1 MNVGPDEF
9 TNALLDPDLAVPA
22 GLTDP
27 QGRPAGKRFAVYR
40 NNVAVSLTEALET
53 AYPVIR
59 KLVGD
64 EFFRAMAGV
73 YLRQNPPTSALMMYY
88 GSRFPGFLDGF
99 QPVAHIGYLPDVAR
113 LERALRQ
120 SYHAADATPL
130 DPGVL
135 QAMPP
140 DRLMA
145 ARLRLAPAL
154 RLVRS
159 DWPVHALWL
168 ANTQADAPKPVM
180 QAEDV
185 LVLRPQFD
193 PAPRLLGKGAGDF
206 IGALGKGQTFADAL
220 EAAGG
225 DFDLTACLGLLLEG
239 GAITAI
245 TEGK

>member
-1 MNVGPDEF
+1 MTVGPDEF
-9 TNALLDPDLAVPA
+9 TNALLDPDLAVPV

-53 AYPVIR
+53 AYPVVR

-88 GSRFPGFLDGF
+88 GFRFPGFLDRF

-120 SYHAADATPL
+120 SYHAADAPPV
-130 DPGVL
+130 DAARL
-135 QAMPP
+135 QALPP
-140 DRLMA
+140 DRLMS
-145 ARLRLAPAL
+145 ARLTLCPAL

-159 DWPVHALWL
+159 NWPVHALWR
-168 ANTQADAPKPVM
+168 ANTEADAPKPVM
-180 QAEDV
+180 RPENV
-185 LVLRPQFD
+185 LVLRPGYD
-193 PAPRLLGKGAGDF
+193 PAPHLLGPGAAAF
-206 IGALGKGQTFADAL
+206 IEALGKQETFAAGLD
-220 EAAGG
+220 AAGE
-225 DFDLTACLGLLLEG
+225 DFDLAACLGLLLDG
-239 GAITAI
+239 KAITAI
-245 TEGK
+245 SEGD